1 MEFSRKRLGIPN
13 ALLKSMKAMRTMWEV
28 GIEVGCLL
36 VVLGLDA
43 AHLEELRWTWRVRAR
58 RMRP

>member
-43 AHLEELRWTWRVRAR
+43 LAVYAAGVHLGIIK
-58 RMRP
+58 